1 MEKSTTTTSKVN
13 AFNAELLAKLT
24 NPLVYASHAIR
35 LACTVWTISQ
45 NKDTWLLTVVSAIN
59 SEMTSILSMVSAKS
73 VIKISEIFSPKD
85 MKVQWE
91 KVNDVRDVEN
101 MFHIMRLTNKLE
113 CVSTVLKNNS
123 RWLRNMNLTKK
134 LSMFKKM
141 LLLLNFILALPQSL
155 DKNLS
160 LIFRNRRLPN
170 VLTKVTSKFLAK
182 KATIKA
188 SPYNAKNVN
197 LPFQMGLKVAKAVY
211 IQEFIDFCSF
221 FILTHLLI
229 HLHCH

>member
-1 MEKSTTTTSKVN
+1 
-13 AFNAELLAKLT
+13 
-24 NPLVYASHAIR
+24 
-35 LACTVWTISQ
+35 
-45 NKDTWLLTVVSAIN
+45 
-59 SEMTSILSMVSAKS
+59 MTSTLSMVSAKS

-91 KVNDVRDVEN
+91 KVNDVRGVEN

-113 CVSTVLKNNS
+113 CVSTVLENNS

-141 LLLLNFILALPQSL
+141 LLLLNFILVLPQSL
-155 DKNLS
+155 GKNLS

-170 VLTKVTSKFLAK
+170 VLTKVTSKFLGK

>member
-1 MEKSTTTTSKVN
+1 
-13 AFNAELLAKLT
+13 
-24 NPLVYASHAIR
+24 
-35 LACTVWTISQ
+35 
-45 NKDTWLLTVVSAIN
+45 
-59 SEMTSILSMVSAKS
+59 
-73 VIKISEIFSPKD
+73 
-85 MKVQWE
+85 
-91 KVNDVRDVEN
+91 
-101 MFHIMRLTNKLE
+101 
-113 CVSTVLKNNS
+113 
-123 RWLRNMNLTKK
+123 
-134 LSMFKKM
+134 MFKKM
-141 LLLLNFILALPQSL
+141 LLLLNFILVLPQSL
-155 DKNLS
+155 GKNLS

-170 VLTKVTSKFLAK
+170 VLTKVTSKFLGK